1 MYQYHRTAM
10 KQWSRGAALA
20 LLLVCAGCSEGA
32 KLVQESD
39 SGGVVTYPFKG
50 ENGYLF
56 SRFRTEALD
65 MIEKRCK
72 GAYSIVREGEAKGR
86 SRVAD
91 NTGGPEVIAEHRW
104 GLQFR
109 CK

>member
-1 MYQYHRTAM
+1 M
-10 KQWSRGAALA
+10 KRWSRAAALA
-20 LLLVCAGCSEGA
+20 LLLVGAGCSEGA

-50 ENGYLF
+50 ENSYLF
-56 SRFRTEALD
+56 SRFRTEALE

-72 GAYSIVREGEAKGR
+72 GAYRIVREGEAIGR
-86 SRVAD
+86 SRVVD
-91 NTGGPEVIAEHRW
+91 TPGGSEVIGERRW

-109 CK
+109 CKQ

>member
-1 MYQYHRTAM
+1 M

-56 SRFRTEALD
+56 SRFRAEALD

-91 NTGGPEVIAEHRW
+91 NTGGPEVIAERRW

>member
-1 MYQYHRTAM
+1 M
-10 KQWSRGAALA
+10 KRWSRAAALA
-20 LLLVCAGCSEGA
+20 LLLVGAGCSEGA

-50 ENGYLF
+50 ETGYLF
-56 SRFRTEALD
+56 ARFRAEALG

-72 GAYSIVREGEAKGR
+72 GAYHIVREGEAKGR
-86 SRVAD
+86 SRVVD
-91 NTGGPEVIAEHRW
+91 NLGGSEVIGERRW
-104 GLQFR
+104 GLEFR